1 MVSSP
6 DITSFSVS
14 CPAGST
20 LVSGGFSLNTSI
32 AVEVAESIPG
42 KSGTADE
49 NMWFFSG
56 YLGGASDPT
65 QTVTVRALCLSLAN

>member
-42 KSGTADE
+42 ESGTADE
-49 NMWFFSG
+49 NTWFFSG
-56 YLGGASDPT
+56 YLGGTSDPN
-65 QTVTVRALCLSLAN
+65 QTVIVRALCLTLGN